1 MDWKLAIKEVR
12 DGIIWEKT
20 DKKADGPLTRSAPA
34 SEAGKKVLS
43 CRNSG
48 NSVVNGWSFSTISTT
63 LLRHYSPSIIG
74 LNLVIQPKTWN
85 LSVLLGGRLYSKWDY
100 LVNLKHRALVVVS
113 RSLHFSKCF
122 SPSKGTKGANEISS
136 SYRQRAEISPL
147 LLCRRR
153 WFVPF

>member
-20 DKKADGPLTRSAPA
+20 DKKADGPLTGSAPA

-63 LLRHYSPSIIG
+63 RNDSPSIIG

-100 LVNLKHRALVVVS
+100 LVHLKHRALVVVS